1 MEKCGAVRGARC
13 VGETNSGTLWAG
25 RWVCTRRPRD
35 LRGALGQAARGGWGR
50 SVQQGRVVL
59 FRSWQHPLGGDLKA
73 AGPQGW
79 EAGKQ
84 ALAGRQLG
92 SH

>member
-1 MEKCGAVRGARC
+1 MLEKQTVAHCGLAGGPARAGLGTCMEHLARLP
-13 VGETNSGTLWAG
+13 GE
-25 RWVCTRRPRD
+25 
-35 LRGALGQAARGGWGR
+35 GGGR

-79 EAGKQ
+79 EAGRQ